1 MTSSGH
7 QAPETTRCRSLLL
20 LSGQPRVTVIS
31 CYQGLIINLSRVSL
45 VKRERIV
52 FLIRRYMLS
61 QSSSLIKSRVIER
74 FELHV
79 IKKSVLASRKSSK
92 HQL

>member
-1 MTSSGH
+1 MKINQWSSRVWVLIVCNVGH
-7 QAPETTRCRSLLL
+7 LR
-20 LSGQPRVTVIS
+20 
-31 CYQGLIINLSRVSL
+31 INLSRVSL

-92 HQL
+92 HQLCQDGRGKFRR